1 MLTNEERVKEILK
14 ERWYSE
20 FMYAGGT
27 ALTLE
32 VRLADG
38 KWLRAEVTVKG
49 DGKSQV
55 LVSTLTPRPG
65 TPAAPH

>member
-1 MLTNEERVKEILK
+1 MTNEDRIMEILK
-14 ERWYSE
+14 AGWYAE

-32 VRLADG
+32 VPLDNG

-55 LVSTLTPRPG
+55 IVTTLTP
-65 TPAAPH
+65 H